1 MFLNAKQGAFCN
13 MKVLGQEVLILSILI
28 MLVISYCSGALSMQL
43 AAASKSRSNG
53 TQLSLTLLVR
63 SNTQNGPV
71 NISLNDTVVASNID
85 VTKKSSLVVP
95 ITVPDKLVS
104 GTIRICAT
112 AVAPAAA
119 QICTDVQNMKN
130 KVTLDLTKAIAG

>member
-1 MFLNAKQGAFCN
+1 
-13 MKVLGQEVLILSILI
+13 MKVLGLEVLILSILM
-28 MLVISYCSGALSMQL
+28 MLVISYCASAVSIQL
-43 AAASKSRSNG
+43 ATASKSRSNG
-53 TQLSLTLLVR
+53 TQLSVTLVR

-85 VTKKSSLVVP
+85 VTKKNSLVVP

-119 QICTDVQNMKN
+119 QICTDVQNMKS

>member
-13 MKVLGQEVLILSILI
+13 MKVLGQEVLILSILL
-28 MLVISYCSGALSMQL
+28 MLVISYCSGAHSMQL
-43 AAASKSRSNG
+43 AAASKSHSNG
-53 TQLSLTLLVR
+53 TQLSVTLVR
-63 SNTQNGPV
+63 GTTQNGPV
-71 NISLNDTVVASNID
+71 NISINDTVVASNID
-85 VTKKSSLVVP
+85 VSKKNSLVIP

-130 KVTLDLTKAIAG
+130 KVTLDLTRAIAG

>member
-13 MKVLGQEVLILSILI
+13 MKVLEQEVLILSILM
-28 MLVISYCSGALSMQL
+28 MLVISYCSGALSIQL

-53 TQLSLTLLVR
+53 TQLSLTLLR
-63 SNTQNGPV
+63 STTQNGPV
-71 NISLNDTVVASNID
+71 NISINDTVVASNID
-85 VTKKSSLVVP
+85 ASKKNSLVIP

>member
-53 TQLSLTLLVR
+53 TQLSLTLLR
-63 SNTQNGPV
+63 STTQNGPV
-71 NISLNDTVVASNID
+71 NISINDTVVASNID
-85 VTKKSSLVVP
+85 ASKKNSLVIP

-130 KVTLDLTKAIAG
+130 KVTLDLTRAIAG

>member
-1 MFLNAKQGAFCN
+1 
-13 MKVLGQEVLILSILI
+13 MKVLGLEVLILSILM
-28 MLVISYCSGALSMQL
+28 MLVISYCASAVSIQL
-43 AAASKSRSNG
+43 ATASKSRSNG
-53 TQLSLTLLVR
+53 TQLSVTLVR
-63 SNTQNGPV
+63 SNTQNVPV

-85 VTKKSSLVVP
+85 VTKKNSLVLP

-119 QICTDVQNMKN
+119 QICTDVQNMKS

>member
-1 MFLNAKQGAFCN
+1 M
-13 MKVLGQEVLILSILI
+13 
-28 MLVISYCSGALSMQL
+28 MLVISYCSAALSMQL
-43 AAASKSRSNG
+43 ATASKSRSNG
-53 TQLSLTLLVR
+53 TQLSVTLVR

-85 VTKKSSLVVP
+85 VSKKNSLVIP

>member
-13 MKVLGQEVLILSILI
+13 MKVLGQEVLILSILM

-53 TQLSLTLLVR
+53 TQLSVTLLR

-71 NISLNDTVVASNID
+71 NISINDTVVASNID
-85 VTKKSSLVVP
+85 VTKKNSLVVP

-130 KVTLDLTKAIAG
+130 RVTLDLTKAIAG

>member
-1 MFLNAKQGAFCN
+1 

-43 AAASKSRSNG
+43 AAASKSRSDG
-53 TQLSLTLLVR
+53 TQLSLTLLR
-63 SNTQNGPV
+63 STTQNGPV

>member
-1 MFLNAKQGAFCN
+1 
-13 MKVLGQEVLILSILI
+13 MKVLGQEVLILFLLM

-53 TQLSLTLLVR
+53 TQVSVTLVR
-63 SNTQNGPV
+63 GTTQNRPV
-71 NISLNDTVVASNID
+71 NISINDTVVASNID
-85 VTKKSSLVVP
+85 VSKKNSFVIP
-95 ITVPDKLVS
+95 ITVPGTLVS

-112 AVAPAAA
+112 AIAPAAA

-130 KVTLDLTKAIAG
+130 KVTLDLTRAIAG

>member
-1 MFLNAKQGAFCN
+1 
-13 MKVLGQEVLILSILI
+13 MKVHGLEVLILSILM
-28 MLVISYCSGALSMQL
+28 MLVISYCSAALSMQL
-43 AAASKSRSNG
+43 ATASKSRSNG
-53 TQLSLTLLVR
+53 TQLSVTLLR

-71 NISLNDTVVASNID
+71 NISINDTVVASNID
-85 VTKKSSLVVP
+85 VTKKNSLVVP

-130 KVTLDLTKAIAG
+130 CCLNVRYHLYKM